1 MNDYIEMPADDL
13 DTAAS
18 ATSAAPS
25 TPANETPDQAY
36 VRRVKDAQARV
47 KAFELSPM
55 QRRLL
60 TAACEN
66 VANSKG
72 TGLNDEARN
81 EALNRAALFKACNN
95 ELKNVLIR
103 ITDSVPHAQCASL
116 VYSVCFAVQ
125 KSANFVGNLWYRR
138 ALDPNDGEGTPVHD
152 YRDQRE
158 APYGLGAEAPDS
170 ESSYE
175 SIEEALEIVHIYLQ
189 LLTETCGWDPDSP
202 MPYLFLAEKDGRFTP
217 IHDVGHVFDI
227 MEVRAQTARVK
238 RQSVRAAGLA
248 ACLEGARDAL
258 LNA

>member
-1 MNDYIEMPADDL
+1 MNDYVEMPKDDL
-13 DTAAS
+13 DTAGAAQAAS
-18 ATSAAPS
+18 SKPTV
-25 TPANETPDQAY
+25 ETPDQAY
-36 VRRVKDAQARV
+36 VRRVKEAQARV
-47 KAFELSPM
+47 KAFELSPA
-55 QRRLL
+55 QRGLL
-60 TAACEN
+60 MAACEN

-95 ELKNVLIR
+95 DLKQVLIR
-103 ITDSVPHAQCASL
+103 ITDSVPHADCSSL

-125 KSANFVGNLWYRR
+125 KAANFVGNLKYRR

-152 YRDQRE
+152 YREQRE
-158 APYGLGAEAPDS
+158 APYGLGADPADP

-175 SIEEALEIVHIYLQ
+175 SIQEALEVVHIYLQ

-202 MPYLFLAEKDGRFTP
+202 MPYMFLAEKDGRFTP

-238 RQSVRAAGLA
+238 RQATRAAGLA
-248 ACLEGARDAL
+248 ACLAGAKDAL
-258 LNA
+258 LSA